1 MVNRLKLTGLFKSI
15 KPGSM
20 NLSLK
25 KTFKTLKFK
34 RETRESPIC
43 KINFKLSTK
52 RQRPFLTSFKCTR
65 GKITSGKIDIHKWKS
80 RKIKES
86 SFFNFNSIEEWESLI
101 LMKVVLD
108 FRFRTFDFN
117 FFFISFILFSSSFFL
132 YFQNIY
138 IYQSIFKKIHE
149 GKSINV
155 QFSKLFI
162 WVEGLKLL

>member
-25 KTFKTLKFK
+25 KTLKTLKFK

-43 KINFKLSTK
+43 KINFNLLTK
-52 RQRPFLTSFKCTR
+52 RRRPFLTSFKGTR
-65 GKITSGKIDIHKWKS
+65 GKIPSGKIDIHKWKS
-80 RKIKES
+80 KKTKES
-86 SFFNFNSIEEWESLI
+86 TFFNFKSIEEWESLI

-117 FFFISFILFSSSFFL
+117 FFFLSFFFL
-132 YFQNIY
+132 LHFFIFSKHLHLSINI
-138 IYQSIFKKIHE
+138 QKDSWRQKHKCTIFKVVHLGWE
-149 GKSINV
+149 T
-155 QFSKLFI
+155 
-162 WVEGLKLL
+162 